1 MVAFRA
7 VNLGCDAR
15 VAEGVS
21 PMPQVIVAVL
31 IGAGIGAGMKWLA
44 REMTR
49 AAEGARMA
57 HEHMTRANPLQVTPK
72 DLGTLVWDADAGVY
86 RPGERN
92 S

>member
-1 MVAFRA
+1 
-7 VNLGCDAR
+7 
-15 VAEGVS
+15 
-21 PMPQVIVAVL
+21 MPHVIVAVL

-49 AAEGARMA
+49 AADSARMA
-57 HEHMTRANPLQVTPK
+57 HEQMTRANPLQVAPK

-86 RPGERN
+86 RPGDKRN